1 MAASTVPAVL
11 DALVA
16 GFTSALPGVQVV
28 DGQPITT
35 DGDVVCVGFSGLAGE
50 PAVESTRTREQ
61 LAVEPERESYDITC
75 LASSW
80 DGGTDAKAVRDRA
93 YQLLDAVASWLAA
106 DRTLGGLVLST
117 RLSAES
123 LIQEQT
129 DQGAAATVRFTVHVD
144 AFTR

>member
-11 DALVA
+11 DVLVA

-80 DGGTDAKAVRDRA
+80 DGGTDARVVRDRA
-93 YQLLDAVASWLAA
+93 YELLDAVASWVAA